1 MEVNGSA
8 DVATHAAEAGTV
20 VNVWRKGKRGS
31 RLGAILQVTRLQ
43 DPFPPMTVL
52 LILERPGKCL
62 RSSHSAFN
70 IVLRSLGVD
79 FLISRSEGGTGG
91 FKALDVCAAN

>member
-1 MEVNGSA
+1 M
-8 DVATHAAEAGTV
+8 

-52 LILERPGKCL
+52 LILERPGKSL
-62 RSSHSAFN
+62 SSHSAFN
-70 IVLRSLGVD
+70 LVLRSLGVD

-91 FKALDVCAAN
+91 FNASDVCAAN